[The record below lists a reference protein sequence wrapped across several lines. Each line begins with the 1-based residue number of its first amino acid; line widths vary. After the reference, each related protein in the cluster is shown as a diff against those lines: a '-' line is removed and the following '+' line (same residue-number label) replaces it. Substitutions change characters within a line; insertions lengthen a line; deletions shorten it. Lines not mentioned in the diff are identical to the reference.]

1 MISDNLGNVISK
13 SAAAVGGTKP
23 RKVAGK
29 QERHKVFSQR
39 IKTSKESKNA
49 SSVED
54 NHAHNECNGDAL
66 LIKISSTQSRIQE
79 GHW

>member
-13 SAAAVGGTKP
+13 SAAAAVGGTKP
-23 RKVAGK
+23 SKVAGK

-39 IKTSKESKNA
+39 IKTRKENKNA

-54 NHAHNECNGDAL
+54 NHA
-66 LIKISSTQSRIQE
+66 QQ
-79 GHW
+79 